1 MAIRDSICKLRTGAH
16 LSQAKFASLCGVSAQ
31 SVQKWESGASEP
43 GLDKL
48 ILLARRFGVSL
59 DVLVLDRAGRS
70 IEALSSGG
78 QLRPHYEHLHNWEL
92 YSASLREEF
101 RQCTDEGLD
110 VAAYGD
116 VFEAVSKMPVGEAR
130 EDMADVLFR
139 LVSRAP
145 MRPGYAYEEPSTL
158 GEIRRLSKPVQLTG
172 QIPDGEA
179 LFGKVYGAWVGRVA
193 GCVAGKSVEGMRT
206 NELVPFLKMT
216 NNYPMHRYIRRAD
229 FTEEDVAGFSYDVA
243 HTPYPDR
250 FGGVTPPDDDTNYTV
265 MASEL
270 IERYGRDFT
279 PADVAHLWL
288 DSQKKDAYCTAERVA
303 FCNFVRG
310 YEPPVSAIYKNPFR
324 EWIGAQIRADYFG
337 YINPGNPAAA
347 AEMALRDASI
357 SHVKNGI
364 YGEMFVAAMLAA
376 AAVSDDMHEIIRAGL
391 GEIPA
396 TSRLYEAVSGIVSLY
411 DGGAPREDAF
421 RRIHE
426 TYDEYTNDGWCHT
439 IPNAMIV
446 VSCLLYGGENFGRS
460 IGMAVETGFDTDC
473 NGATVGSILGMKNSI
488 AAIGDEW
495 REPLGDTL
503 RTDIHGVPAVSLTE
517 MARRTLRHIG

>member
-1 MAIRDSICKLRTGAH
+1 MAIKDSIYKLRSEAH
-16 LSQAKFASLCGVSAQ
+16 LSQAKFAAICSVSSQ

-43 GLDKL
+43 TLDKL
-48 ILLARRFGVSL
+48 ILIARRFGVSL
-59 DVLVLDRAGRS
+59 DALVLDRGGRS
-70 IEALSSGG
+70 IETIIAGG
-78 QLRPHYEHLHNWEL
+78 KLRPHYEHLHNWEL

-110 VAAYGD
+110 VSAYAD
-116 VFEAVSKMPVGEAR
+116 VFEAVSRMPVGEAR

-139 LVSRAP
+139 LVQGAP
-145 MRPGYAYEEPSTL
+145 VRPDFPYEEPSTL
-158 GEIRRLSKPVQLTG
+158 DGIRRLSHPVTLTG
-172 QIPDGEA
+172 SRPDDET
-179 LFGKVYGAWVGRVA
+179 FFRKVYGAWVGRVA

-229 FTEEDVAGFSYDVA
+229 FTDEDVAGFSYDLTI
-243 HTPYPDR
+243 TPYPDR
-250 FGGVTPPDDDTNYTV
+250 FDGVTPPDDDTNYTV

-310 YEPPVSAIYKNPFR
+310 YEPPASAIYKNPFR

-337 YINPGNPAAA
+337 YINPGNPSLA
-347 AEMALRDASI
+347 AEMAFRDASI

-376 AAVSDDMHEIIRAGL
+376 AAVSDDMHEIIAAGL

-396 TSRLYEAVSGIVSLY
+396 TSRLHKAVSGIVSLY
-411 DGGAPREDAF
+411 DGGAPREEAF
-421 RRIHE
+421 RRIH
-426 TYDEYTNDGWCHT
+426 TMYDEYTNDGWCHT

-446 VSCLLYGGENFGRS
+446 VACLLYGGENFGRS

-473 NGATVGSILGMKNSI
+473 NGATVGSILGMKNTI
-488 AAIGDEW
+488 AVIGEEW
-495 REPLGDTL
+495 RAPLCDTL
-503 RTDIHGVPAVSLTE
+503 RTDIHGVPVVSLTE
-517 MARRTLRHIG
+517 MARRTLRHAK